1 MVQEASS
8 EESDLNEEPQ
18 KKIIKKKNQVSTPQQ
33 EPLVPDNP
41 ADYDHANDSTFS
53 KSFEEIQD
61 GELNMEEEEEDESL
75 PSLIDE
81 EEKLREENEKWDQ
94 YFGINKTV
102 IPASSTTSPFHGFST
117 VSQEDSTNDVNEDL
131 LLTTDYK
138 DNTLQFYATE
148 KVTIAP
154 YSAQIMILDIIN
166 APWFTPTFP
175 LTSSSSRKKFNN
187 IFVTSGMCPH
197 PQVADGIYPIRYNQ
211 IQIVVRNGNQKSLTI
226 GVRLGSKT

>member
-1 MVQEASS
+1 VVQEASS

-41 ADYDHANDSTFS
+41 SDYDHANDSTFS

-61 GELNMEEEEEDESL
+61 GEFNEEEEVEDESL

-81 EEKLREENEKWDQ
+81 EEKVREENEKWDQ

-102 IPASSTTSPFHGFST
+102 IPASSTNSPFNGFST
-117 VSQEDSTNDVNEDL
+117 VSQEDSTNDVNEDP

-154 YSAQIMILDIIN
+154 
-166 APWFTPTFP
+166 
-175 LTSSSSRKKFNN
+175 
-187 IFVTSGMCPH
+187 
-197 PQVADGIYPIRYNQ
+197 
-211 IQIVVRNGNQKSLTI
+211 
-226 GVRLGSKT
+226 